1 MKNNGSKTGNNLE
14 SHLDLFQVLDLRGNP
29 LTAVLRYRENVI
41 GSCGYLTTIDGKT
54 VEAQSRLL
62 MTNMRKMRLK
72 KDSLSSSGSSGT
84 LSSAGNSQSSNIVTS
99 TSHIL
104 PNNCNDVVSTTGN
117 KFALKKE
124 DRFILIAGYFWKVS
138 RTTNFSPS
146 SNTKYE
152 IDF

>member
-72 KDSLSSSGSSGT
+72 KDSSSV
-84 LSSAGNSQSSNIVTS
+84 SN
-99 TSHIL
+99 
-104 PNNCNDVVSTTGN
+104 
-117 KFALKKE
+117 AKKLNLHRYAQVAE
-124 DRFILIAGYFWKVS
+124 VQAPLRRSL
-138 RTTNFSPS
+138 
-146 SNTKYE
+146 
-152 IDF
+152 